1 MKRSIFLVCFVVF
14 GVVSLSA
21 IGSIVSVAQSGWQTD
36 SISYGISRMVD
47 IASLPLLDRG
57 ISVHY
62 EGSIDKRGKNS
73 DWDWSLYQDQRGEW
87 VIFDVDGPGCIYNL
101 VQHRY
106 MSSSDPLFRFYFD
119 GEETPRFS
127 LHLSEFGEKEP
138 FIKPLA
144 ESYIGPFAICRTFSG
159 ESANFL
165 YCLGWVDIYEREIF
179 WVCALFLAVI
189 SVRNP

>member
-1 MKRSIFLVCFVVF
+1 
-14 GVVSLSA
+14 
-21 IGSIVSVAQSGWQTD
+21 
-36 SISYGISRMVD
+36 MVD

-106 MSSSDPLFRFYFD
+106 MSSSDPLFRFYLM
-119 GEETPRFS
+119 EKKRLVLVYIYLNSERKS
-127 LHLSEFGEKEP
+127 LL
-138 FIKPLA
+138 
-144 ESYIGPFAICRTFSG
+144 
-159 ESANFL
+159 
-165 YCLGWVDIYEREIF
+165 
-179 WVCALFLAVI
+179 
-189 SVRNP
+189 

>member
-62 EGSIDKRGKNS
+62 EGSIDKRGKNA

-106 MSSSDPLFRFYFD
+106 IL
-119 GEETPRFS
+119 S
-127 LHLSEFGEKEP
+127 LIH
-138 FIKPLA
+138 I
-144 ESYIGPFAICRTFSG
+144 
-159 ESANFL
+159 
-165 YCLGWVDIYEREIF
+165 
-179 WVCALFLAVI
+179 
-189 SVRNP
+189 

>member
-62 EGSIDKRGKNS
+62 EGSIDK
-73 DWDWSLYQDQRGEW
+73 
-87 VIFDVDGPGCIYNL
+87 
-101 VQHRY
+101 
-106 MSSSDPLFRFYFD
+106 
-119 GEETPRFS
+119 EERMPTGTGVFTRINV
-127 LHLSEFGEKEP
+127 ENG
-138 FIKPLA
+138 
-144 ESYIGPFAICRTFSG
+144 
-159 ESANFL
+159 
-165 YCLGWVDIYEREIF
+165 
-179 WVCALFLAVI
+179 
-189 SVRNP
+189 

>member
-62 EGSIDKRGKNS
+62 EGVLIK
-73 DWDWSLYQDQRGEW
+73 
-87 VIFDVDGPGCIYNL
+87 
-101 VQHRY
+101 
-106 MSSSDPLFRFYFD
+106 
-119 GEETPRFS
+119 EERIPTGTGAFTRINV
-127 LHLSEFGEKEP
+127 ENG
-138 FIKPLA
+138 
-144 ESYIGPFAICRTFSG
+144 
-159 ESANFL
+159 
-165 YCLGWVDIYEREIF
+165 
-179 WVCALFLAVI
+179 
-189 SVRNP
+189 

>member
-62 EGSIDKRGKNS
+62 EGSIDKRGKNA

-87 VIFDVDGPGCIYNL
+87 VIFDVDGPGPESGCMPTEKAAGKMINPASIATKVSMIPTLKAVL
-101 VQHRY
+101 VR
-106 MSSSDPLFRFYFD
+106 LV
-119 GEETPRFS
+119 S
-127 LHLSEFGEKEP
+127 LLK
-138 FIKPLA
+138 
-144 ESYIGPFAICRTFSG
+144 
-159 ESANFL
+159 
-165 YCLGWVDIYEREIF
+165 
-179 WVCALFLAVI
+179 
-189 SVRNP
+189 

>member
-1 MKRSIFLVCFVVF
+1 MKKSIFLVCLVVF

-21 IGSIVSVAQSGWQTD
+21 IGPIVSVSRLGWQTD

-62 EGSIDKRGKNS
+62 EGSIDKRGKNA

-106 MSSSDPLFRFYFD
+106 MSQVIRSSVFILM
-119 GEETPRFS
+119 EKK
-127 LHLSEFGEKEP
+127 HLVLACVYLNSEK
-138 FIKPLA
+138 KNL
-144 ESYIGPFAICRTFSG
+144 
-159 ESANFL
+159 L
-165 YCLGWVDIYEREIF
+165 
-179 WVCALFLAVI
+179 
-189 SVRNP
+189 

>member
-1 MKRSIFLVCFVVF
+1 MKKSIFLVCWAVF
-14 GVVSLSA
+14 GTVSLSA
-21 IGSIVSVAQSGWQTD
+21 ISPLVTEVWSDKQPD

-57 ISVHY
+57 VSVHY
-62 EGSIDKRGKNS
+62 EGSIDKKGKNA

-87 VIFDVDGPGCIYNL
+87 VIFDVEGPGCIYNL

-119 GEETPRFS
+119 GEEAPRFS
-127 LHLSEFGEKEP
+127 LRLSEFGEKAP

-144 ESYIGPFAICRTFSG
+144 ESYIGPFDNGRGPIRA
-159 ESANFL
+159 L
-165 YCLGWVDIYEREIF
+165 YRWHLIRGV
-179 WVCALFLAVI
+179 V
-189 SVRNP
+189 